1 MAAEVDYGAITPTNG
16 IYGIYNDF
24 YVRITRTVS
33 TGFKLKYRI
42 KVTVIADTSYTFE
55 RDVTQIDEVSIVNP
69 VQVLRDNFFRS
80 QVIGLNG
87 RVLDDSATV
96 DVANFGCNR
105 VTIEV
110 GEVYANTADVAATF
124 RGYNT
129 STNVTFYN
137 GYENVNISN
146 TTTDYANYLDLGWYS
161 SSTIKLNHTIL
172 NRKIGTDD
180 ENKVFFPSVL
190 ERSDGTYLLNAVYTD
205 EYNAAGTLINED
217 TESATALNP
226 INGYQVFNF
235 LKTIAAT
242 TGLQR
247 IEQYCRYRRGTE
259 DVFLFTEKIAF
270 TFFECNKNERYRL
283 RWINRYGTF
292 EYLNCNGTFVKTNQI
307 TKGKEIITDGID
319 LTASTFEDI
328 KSVARPELRE
338 YGAQKQVNFSLFTNY
353 LTEEEQ
359 LGLSELMESPNT
371 IFYDPDNNIVPVI
384 SQDRTFKIASIKD
397 GLIQYELRFKLAN
410 QGKTVDR

>member
-180 ENKVFFPSVL
+180 ENKLFTPTVI
-190 ERSDGTYLLNAVYTD
+190 ERSDGAYTLNAIITD
-205 EYNAAGTLINED
+205 EYDSAGVLSSQVID
-217 TESATALNP
+217 PISALNP
-226 INGYQVFNF
+226 INGYQVVNG
-235 LKTIAAT
+235 LKTITAT
-242 TGLQR
+242 TGLAR
-247 IEQYCRYRRGTE
+247 WEQYFRYDDGGGTNILSE
-259 DVFLFTEKIAF
+259 SVAF
-270 TFFECNKNERYRL
+270 TYFKCNQNERYRL

-359 LGLSELMESPNT
+359 LGLSELLESPNT
-371 IFYDPDNNIVPVI
+371 IMYDPDNNIIPVI
-384 SQDRTFKIASIKD
+384 PRDTSFRIASVQD
-397 GLIQYELRFKLAN
+397 ELIQYELRFKLAN
-410 QGKTVDR
+410 KGKIVGR